1 MIYNIYKPPGW
12 TSFDVVKKIR
22 IITKEKKVGHA
33 GTLDPFAEGVLII
46 GTGMDTKSLSE
57 ISNTSKSYRA
67 NLKLGESTD
76 TFDNEGK
83 IIAKLPIPSI
93 DSEFIVE
100 VLKSFVGEYRHK
112 PPMFSAKKVNGTRLY
127 KLARQ
132 NKIVDRE
139 VIISNISKINFNKFD
154 GERISF
160 SVSCSKGTYIRVLGN
175 EIACKLGT
183 VGYLDGLTRTSVG
196 SYDVSES
203 TSIKEFEKQ
212 WKSIKI

>member
-46 GTGMDTKSLSE
+46 GTGIDTKSLSE

-93 DSEFIVE
+93 DSEFIVK
-100 VLKSFVGEYRHK
+100 VLNSFIGEYRHK

-132 NKIVDRE
+132 NKTVDRE
-139 VIISNISKINFNKFD
+139 IIISNISKINFNKFD

-203 TSIKEFEKQ
+203 TSIKEFEKE